1 MYSVTINTSFLL
13 NENVILLLIKQK
25 LSQSESCI
33 NKRNFIQVLSRKFG
47 GERNQSNRS
56 NYIKY
61 SQQQQHNLCSLFPI
75 HQGV

>member
-33 NKRNFIQVLSRKFG
+33 NKRNFIQVLGAGSLEEK
-47 GERNQSNRS
+47 E
-56 NYIKY
+56 I
-61 SQQQQHNLCSLFPI
+61 SQTEAI
-75 HQGV
+75 I